1 MILLLQGRDTETG
14 RYFECRIAAQVL
26 IERYAAT
33 KGPEE
38 ALDVFNQHRPEIEAA
53 AQRKYTAGPVEDGPD
68 GRAIFYLDA
77 GDF

>member
-14 RYFECRIAAQVL
+14 RYFECRVAAQAL
-26 IERYAAT
+26 MERYAAT
-33 KGPEE
+33 KGPKE
-38 ALDVFNQHRPEIEAA
+38 ALDVFEQHRSEIEEA

-68 GRAIFYLDA
+68 GRALFYLDM